1 MNDENIKKMIGDVLG
16 GVTEDLS
23 GYDTRVK
30 LMDSKGVTDSVI
42 DKLRDNQQLV
52 DVLDN
57 IKKYQGDDITEDE
70 REILYER
77 TDEAVY
83 GALRALHP
91 YVDEITNSS
100 AGWANGSFTAYLKWL
115 PVARG
120 YQLPYEKEL
129 LENSMVYDNVVEYPA
144 DDASIEELQQFSDI
158 VNFDRS
164 LTAHDTLEEWDKY
177 HYYFANNT
185 LV

>member
-23 GYDTRVK
+23 GYDKRVQ

-42 DKLRDNQQLV
+42 DRLRDTYQLV

-57 IKKYQGDDITEDE
+57 IKKYQGDSITEDE
-70 REILYER
+70 REVLYER
-77 TDEAVY
+77 TDRAVY
-83 GALRALHP
+83 DALRALHP
-91 YVDEITNSS
+91 YVNDITNSQ
-100 AGWANGSFTAYLKWL
+100 AGWANGSFTAYLKLL
-115 PVARG
+115 PVAKG

-129 LENSMVYDNVVEYPA
+129 RENSMVYDNVVEYPA
-144 DDASIEELQQFSDI
+144 DEASIEELHQFSDI

-164 LTAHDTLEEWDKY
+164 LTARDTLEVWDMY
-177 HYYFANNT
+177 HNHFNK
-185 LV
+185 